1 MIAQQHQL
9 NTLIAILLIV
19 TVCWLAEL
27 LGKGEARQFIFTVGM
42 VLCEGFLVA
51 VSQPSKG
58 VAVAPLTG

>member
-1 MIAQQHQL
+1 
-9 NTLIAILLIV
+9 
-19 TVCWLAEL
+19 
-27 LGKGEARQFIFTVGM
+27 M